1 MESASLPL
9 QASDRSTASGR
20 KRAWTVLL
28 PCLYALGML
37 GLGAM
42 AVVRFSH
49 EARLT
54 TSNPAAAADA
64 RIPAGA
70 CVLTD
75 VASYTIVANR
85 FFSAKSTCPRLIDSI
100 GTDYALANGRN
111 ALVGAGRSPAVQHEW
126 EAAFRQ
132 AQFVWLNCAPVT
144 SPSCAN
150 ATGRRIP
157 WTPAI
162 SSYFATHFR
171 AEPGVAGF
179 LFVRVR
185 L

>member
-1 MESASLPL
+1 MESASLQL
-9 QASDRSTASGR
+9 QASERSTASGR
-20 KRAWTVLL
+20 RRAWNVLL

-49 EARLT
+49 EARLS
-54 TSNPAAAADA
+54 TSNPAVAADA
-64 RIPAGA
+64 QIPAGA

-100 GTDYALANGRN
+100 GTDYALADGRN
-111 ALVGAGRSPAVQHEW
+111 ALVGAGQNPAVQRVW

-132 AQFVWLNCAPVT
+132 AQFVWLSCAPVT

-157 WTPAI
+157 WTPVI
-162 SSYFATHFR
+162 STYFTTHFR
-171 AEPGVAGF
+171 AERGAAGF

-185 L
+185 R